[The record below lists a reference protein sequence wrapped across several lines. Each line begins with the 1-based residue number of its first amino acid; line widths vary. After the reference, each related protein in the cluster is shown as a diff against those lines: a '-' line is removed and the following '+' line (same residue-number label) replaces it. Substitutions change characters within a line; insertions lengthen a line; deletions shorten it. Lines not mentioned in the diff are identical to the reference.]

1 MGLYKSWV
9 DDTTKLFAAEADA
22 ISRLLGLLS
31 PGLISP
37 AGNYNFAKASILGTT
52 IKLVAFGATDRIVSA
67 RAIAAAY
74 YRDNVDF
81 ATAGEA
87 GGALPAGTYNIY
99 LDIHE
104 SATAA
109 KAYLAWPRAMTA
121 AVDESVYLVVAQVAW
136 NGAALSSLVDD
147 RAGKWGVLDLTG
159 LATGALTLTDN
170 DVVIGDDRDWLFE
183 GTVRHTGPLVSEITT
198 LGKTAGGGIV
208 NIRALTYL
216 GINESYWQF
225 LQPSTIESL
234 SGDLQIDLGEA
245 SGISMGAGSHLRLTG
260 LNTGF
265 ELGAEAWAIIDGTMF
280 IMPGGDLSV
289 SATGRVIFETGDPPA
304 THAPNQC
311 SGAAIAKAWALIE
324 GTGAIKTSM
333 NVASIAYNNPG
344 VYDVVFQ
351 SPMESLQYVVVPTI
365 YAGGA
370 ADSCRAMNLA
380 TTGFRLMQKNAAGAL
395 SNDYSVGFV
404 VFGGNQTL

>member
-22 ISRLLGLLS
+22 ISRLLGLLT

-67 RAIAAAY
+67 RAIAATY
-74 YRDNVDF
+74 YRDNIDF
-81 ATAGEA
+81 ATAGDA

-109 KAYLAWPRAMTA
+109 KTYLAWPRAMTA

-170 DVVIGDDRDWLFE
+170 DVVIGDERDWLFE
-183 GTVRHTGPLVSEITT
+183 GIVRHTGALVSEITT

-208 NIRALTYL
+208 NIRALTYF

-289 SATGRVIFETGDPPA
+289 SATGRVIFETGDFAGTP
-304 THAPNQC
+304 APNQLT
-311 SGAAIAKAWALIE
+311 GASFAKAWGELEGSTIKNAL
-324 GTGAIKTSM
+324 
-333 NVASIAYNNPG
+333 NVASVVYNNPG
-344 VYDVVFQ
+344 VYDVTFKT
-351 SPMESLQYVVVPTI
+351 PLASLQYVVVPTI
-365 YAGGA
+365 YAGGNLYTVH
-370 ADSCRAMNLA
+370 AMNLA
-380 TTGFRLMQKNAAGAL
+380 TTGFRLEQRDAAGQLA
-395 SNDYSVGFV
+395 NDYSVGFV